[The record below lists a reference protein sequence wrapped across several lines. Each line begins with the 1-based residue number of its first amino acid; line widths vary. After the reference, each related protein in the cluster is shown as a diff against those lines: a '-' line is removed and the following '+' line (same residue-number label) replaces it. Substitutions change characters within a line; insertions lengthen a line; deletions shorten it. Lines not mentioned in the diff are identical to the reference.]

1 MNLFS
6 LCLPIRIIGLQVMGS
21 SLDTATS
28 IQVAD
33 SLWGLLGE
41 RRWGLIFMVFAGR
54 SVTVSQLT
62 YLRCFSSSEEEALIS
77 QVHCE
82 FWELLSGWYVAKAPF
97 CCEYIGGSVWISLGC
112 LPAHDPAVTAVQTPF
127 TQVTPVIFFCIFF
140 GLPFSADEDTW
151 LRGNNIEST
160 SFFHPEILHGSQWL
174 LPTPW
179 DILTSEVCR
188 LGCLLHM

>member
-82 FWELLSGWYVAKAPF
+82 FWELLSGYVAKARF

-112 LPAHDPAVTAVQTPF
+112 LPAHDPAVRAVQTPF
-127 TQVTPVIFFCIFF
+127 TQVTPVIFFCIFLDSLSLQMRIPDS
-140 GLPFSADEDTW
+140 GEITLSP
-151 LRGNNIEST
+151 LV
-160 SFFHPEILHGSQWL
+160 SFILKYFMDPNGFCQLHGIS
-174 LPTPW
+174 
-179 DILTSEVCR
+179 
-188 LGCLLHM
+188 